1 MASDLIPQKDW
12 LKRTTVLGKI
22 RSRELKGLDQALAR
36 YEQVGGAAARLQVEQ
51 ALEAWKRSKG
61 PGDEWK
67 RSDRNRR
74 EQAVEHLT
82 ALLAGKGDTDSAWGA
97 APDFMHPQLQNA
109 RLGVIYLFG
118 HLQVDS
124 NIFNVL
130 LEGGLNAAGGVLGY
144 AGASTSS
151 GGLGSSL
158 ASSVSTN
165 LTTAMIPGKVI
176 LDAAE
181 GAAYET
187 RITPATRPLA
197 ERVKA
202 WFTEFARKVWETVKE
217 KFSDPTLTFAAVK
230 NLVNVCM
237 SSFLQ
242 TAAPF
247 VSGGI
252 DITKGLVN
260 TIDAAFVRFRA
271 WLQGRKVELS
281 KGHPTVVVSSIQRAM
296 TLSLFEGLYQM
307 LKGAGDIAASTFT
320 AGASMIIK
328 VVVALSE
335 MLIKM
340 IWRMFEISHMD
351 KVFRQAAAFWRGR
364 ESGDALHKRPFEFT
378 HWYRKSALNSPALA
392 ILTLNS
398 GICGDKMVYLSM
410 FTDAGR
416 QISTTEF
423 QQGARF
429 LDDLK
434 PWGAEYL
441 GNSGYSFRSSSE
453 MVGKLLTF
461 AEGHADQRNKV
472 WSTIRKI
479 ANA

>member
-1 MASDLIPQKDW
+1 M
-12 LKRTTVLGKI
+12 
-22 RSRELKGLDQALAR
+22 
-36 YEQVGGAAARLQVEQ
+36 
-51 ALEAWKRSKG
+51 
-61 PGDEWK
+61 
-67 RSDRNRR
+67 
-74 EQAVEHLT
+74 
-82 ALLAGKGDTDSAWGA
+82 
-97 APDFMHPQLQNA
+97 
-109 RLGVIYLFG
+109 
-118 HLQVDS
+118 
-124 NIFNVL
+124 
-130 LEGGLNAAGGVLGY
+130 
-144 AGASTSS
+144 
-151 GGLGSSL
+151 

-176 LDAAE
+176 LNAAK

-187 RITPATRPLA
+187 RITPATRPLT

-242 TAAPF
+242 AAAPL

-252 DITKGLVN
+252 DIIKGLVN
-260 TIDAAFVRFRA
+260 T
-271 WLQGRKVELS
+271 
-281 KGHPTVVVSSIQRAM
+281 
-296 TLSLFEGLYQM
+296 
-307 LKGAGDIAASTFT
+307 
-320 AGASMIIK
+320 
-328 VVVALSE
+328 
-335 MLIKM
+335 
-340 IWRMFEISHMD
+340 MD
-351 KVFRQAAAFWRGR
+351 AAFWRGR
-364 ESGDALHKRPFEFT
+364 NAGDALHKRPFEFT

-410 FTDAGR
+410 FTDEGR
-416 QISTTEF
+416 QISTTDF

-429 LDDLK
+429 LDNLK

-461 AEGHADQRNKV
+461 AGGHADQRNKV
-472 WSTIRKI
+472 WSTVRKI